1 MILVDTSVLI
11 PFLRGIENEKTRK
24 FEELIEKNIPFGINN
39 YIYQEVLQGARNER
53 EFRVLEEYLSSQIFY
68 ELEHGRKSYRKA
80 AFLYFRCRKAG
91 FTIRSTID
99 LLIAQTAIE
108 NGLYLLHNDQ
118 DFAIIARV
126 ENKLME
132 W

>member
-11 PFLRGIENEKTRK
+11 PFLKGIENEKTRK

-39 YIYQEVLQGARNER
+39 YIYQEVLQGARSEK
-53 EFRVLEEYLSSQIFY
+53 EFRILEEYLSSQIFY
-68 ELEHGRKSYRKA
+68 ELEYGRESYRKA

-91 FTIRSTID
+91 FTIRSTVD

-108 NGLYLLHNDQ
+108 NGLYLLHDDQ
-118 DFAIIARV
+118 DFTIIARV
-126 ENKLME
+126 EDKLME